1 MIEKPEKHIGIKY
14 YLGHLNILSP
24 IKTALKESLIN
35 QHEQNRVI
43 MRTESQYT
51 IKNFQSLNLIFNNS
65 IYSNLLIL
73 S

>member
-43 MRTESQYT
+43 MRTE
-51 IKNFQSLNLIFNNS
+51 I
-65 IYSNLLIL
+65 
-73 S
+73 